1 MVNWSASGFSSR
13 SGRMPWLAVMA
24 AMREPPRSG
33 QITPESTSR
42 KCGATRMRSI
52 CSSVSLVSA
61 NTIQSGRAPASRAL
75 TTMRRTMPSLPG
87 AVEIWIRSPSER

>member
-1 MVNWSASGFSSR
+1 
-13 SGRMPWLAVMA
+13 MPWLAVMA

-33 QITPESTSR
+33 QTTPEPTRR
-42 KCGATRMRSI
+42 KCGATSKRSI

-61 NTIQSGRAPASRAL
+61 KTIQSGRAPVSRAF
-75 TTMRRTMPSLPG
+75 TAMRRTMPSLPG